1 MIIRD
6 VTILLLRESLVSTKR
21 DPGFSVLR
29 VSLTNFVEKEKK
41 KAQKQE
47 KKVEEAVK
55 STALQ
60 IIESVMAAAEKEP
73 LPSTAEAKEKYF
85 MEQVGA
91 GESLCNRGKLCW
103 LID

>member
-1 MIIRD
+1 M
-6 VTILLLRESLVSTKR
+6 
-21 DPGFSVLR
+21 R

>member
-1 MIIRD
+1 M
-6 VTILLLRESLVSTKR
+6 
-21 DPGFSVLR
+21 R

-47 KKVEEAVK
+47 KKIEEAVK

-103 LID
+103 LIIEGFLLNGLSRRGIL